1 MNYRRI
7 VLLSLVVC
15 LAAFTASADETFRCE
30 LTQFTQDLRSVRSLA
45 LDNSGPAQV
54 AAMSEQE
61 LDAMH
66 AALAPLSNWQM
77 LPAILAS
84 VETKGEAH
92 NRQLVGRLVNNGGI
106 VAPNLNSDSFMSD
119 EEFRNDFLFLVD
131 QIALFSPIMGAD
143 FERRVQR
150 LHNNLISMP
159 AEAVSALRREWNRR
173 AVDLQQQL
181 TQHIVDTYAIASVG
195 LRPISLSGCDT
206 DCGIDV
212 GCWVNAVGCL
222 INEAA
227 SLLSSI
233 ATFISDFFTK
243 TIPNLI
249 SQIGQL
255 GSQAIQWFTDV
266 FNKIANFVTDTFNAV
281 KNLLPQSPN
290 DILKFVLDK
299 TGIDLANIDWA
310 KIASSIPTITP
321 PCPTGEALKVIGDVC
336 DSGADA
342 VVRLLFD
349 VAPGDGIS
357 LPLKLGLAV
366 LNFPLAYLCQ
376 CRDTSDA
383 IQAADDQAAHRALTG
398 QQLDLALSTRATQAS
413 VDALG
418 GSLTQ
423 LSRDVATVEAKIDRL
438 SLTEGRIGAKVNKI
452 EATTNRSET
461 KVDTLTSGNST
472 QQNFVSDFL
481 KLTTRLHIEENLLGG
496 GNNGVIS
503 QFQLPAAFGGRLETV
518 SFIVADT
525 INMTLAASQSVFGAE
540 RELQRGDN
548 LLKAGDFIKA
558 YQAYR
563 SSYSEATK

>member
-30 LTQFTQDLRSVRSLA
+30 LTKFAQDLRGVRSLA
-45 LDNSGPAQV
+45 LDNSGPAHV
-54 AAMSEQE
+54 TAMSEQE
-61 LDAMH
+61 LDAMQS
-66 AALAPLSNWQM
+66 ALAPLSNWQM

-84 VETKGEAH
+84 VESKGEAH
-92 NRQLVGRLVNNGGI
+92 SRQLVGRLVNNGGI
-106 VAPNLNSDSFMSD
+106 VAPDLNSDSFMSD
-119 EEFRNDFLFLVD
+119 EEFRQDFLFLVD
-131 QIALFSPIMGAD
+131 QIGRFSPIMGAD

-150 LHNNLISMP
+150 LHDSLVSMP

-173 AVDLQQQL
+173 AADIQQQL
-181 TQHIVDTYAIASVG
+181 TQRIVDTYAIAAVG
-195 LRPISLSGCDT
+195 LRPISLGCNT
-206 DCGIDV
+206 DCGIDLV
-212 GCWVNAVGCL
+212 CWGKAVGCL
-222 INEAA
+222 IDEAA
-227 SLLSSI
+227 NLISSI

-243 TIPNLI
+243 TIPGLI

-281 KNLLPQSPN
+281 KNLLPQTPN

-321 PCPTGEALKVIGDVC
+321 PCPTGDALKIIGDVC

-383 IQAADDQAAHRALTG
+383 IQAADEQAAHRALTG

-413 VDALG
+413 VDALS

-423 LSRDVATVEAKIDRL
+423 LSKDVATVEAKIDRL
-438 SLTEGRIGAKVNKI
+438 GFTEARIGARVNKI

-472 QQNFVSDFL
+472 QQTFISEFL
-481 KLTTRLHIEENLLGG
+481 KLTTRLHIEENLLGHG
-496 GNNGVIS
+496 DSGVIS
-503 QFQLPAAFGGRLETV
+503 QFQLPAAFGGKLETV

-525 INMTLAASQSVFGAE
+525 INMTLAASQPIFGAA